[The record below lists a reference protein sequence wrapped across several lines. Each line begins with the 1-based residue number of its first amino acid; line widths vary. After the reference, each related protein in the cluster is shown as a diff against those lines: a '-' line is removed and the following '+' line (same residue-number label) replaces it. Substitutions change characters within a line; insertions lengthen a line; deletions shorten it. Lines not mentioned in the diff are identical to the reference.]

1 MNSFDNTINRRN
13 TGSVKWDFMEQKL
26 GLEGSDLLPMWVSD
40 YDFQAPQQVL
50 DRLAQDIAHGI
61 FGYSER
67 QDDYYQAV
75 IDWFKNQHLSLIHI

>member
-26 GLEGSDLLPMWVSD
+26 GLESTNLLPMWVSD

-50 DRLAQDIAHGI
+50 DRLAQDIFLGI
-61 FGYSER
+61 SQGAIYSFN
-67 QDDYYQAV
+67 DVA
-75 IDWFKNQHLSLIHI
+75 